1 MKKADTLDQCQLYKF
16 NQEFYLINRETPVFF
31 KNNFHLTEID
41 SDYVSWL
48 NFHGLKDRE
57 SIEIFCKNLGVE
69 KLNIEN
75 IYSPSRRPKVE
86 EFSNYMFFSIKSA
99 LPSDQAENLLF
110 QENISFV
117 LSKNYLI
124 SFQDQSSDHFTDVRD
139 RIEKARGKV
148 RSKKADFLMFRLL
161 EAIIDNYF
169 EVIENISDKIAEL
182 DSIVLKKSQRNILK
196 EIEIEKRKLIE
207 LRKIT
212 QPMRDIT
219 YQLEM
224 NDANFIEKS
233 NKMYFKNLKDA
244 CLTVLDEIDANKQI
258 LDGMA
263 NLYYASQGQR
273 MNEIMKVLTI
283 VSSIFIPLTFI
294 VGVYG
299 MNFKYMPELDYKY
312 GYYSVVGVLI
322 FIALFL
328 MSYFI
333 RRGWLKKD
341 F

>member
-1 MKKADTLDQCQLYKF
+1 MISADTLDQCQLYKY
-16 NQEFYLINRETPVFF
+16 NQEFYLINRETPVYF
-31 KNNFHLTEID
+31 KNQFHLTEID
-41 SDYVSWL
+41 DDYVSWL

-57 SIEIFCKNLGVE
+57 SIEILCKNLGIE

-75 IYSPSRRPKVE
+75 IYFPSRRPKVE
-86 EFSNYMFFSIKSA
+86 EFANYMFFSIKSA

-110 QENISFV
+110 QENISFI

-148 RSKKADFLMFRLL
+148 RTKKADFLMFRLL

-196 EIEIEKRKLIE
+196 EIETEKRKLIE

-224 NDANFIEKS
+224 NDNNFIEKG
-233 NKMYFKNLKDA
+233 NKMYYKNIK
-244 CLTVLDEIDANKQI
+244 I
-258 LDGMA
+258 
-263 NLYYASQGQR
+263 
-273 MNEIMKVLTI
+273 
-283 VSSIFIPLTFI
+283 
-294 VGVYG
+294 
-299 MNFKYMPELDYKY
+299 
-312 GYYSVVGVLI
+312 
-322 FIALFL
+322 
-328 MSYFI
+328 
-333 RRGWLKKD
+333 
-341 F
+341 

>member
-1 MKKADTLDQCQLYKF
+1 MISADTLDQCQLYKY
-16 NQEFYLINRETPVFF
+16 NQEFYLINRETPVYF
-31 KNNFHLTEID
+31 KNQFHLTEID
-41 SDYVSWL
+41 ADYVSWL

-57 SIEIFCKNLGVE
+57 SIEILCKNLGIE

-75 IYSPSRRPKVE
+75 IYFPSRRPKVE
-86 EFSNYMFFSIKSA
+86 EFANYMFFSIKSA
-99 LPSDQAENLLF
+99 LPSDHAENLLF
-110 QENISFV
+110 QENISFI

-148 RSKKADFLMFRLL
+148 RTKKADFLMFRLL

-196 EIEIEKRKLIE
+196 EIETEKRKLIE

-224 NDANFIEKS
+224 NDNNFIEKG
-233 NKMYFKNLKDA
+233 NKMYYKNLKDA

-299 MNFKYMPELDYKY
+299 MNFKYMPELEYTY
-312 GYYSVVGVLI
+312 GYYTVVGALL
-322 FIALFL
+322 FIGFFL
-328 MSYFI
+328 LAYFI

>member
-41 SDYVSWL
+41 PDYVSWL

>member
-1 MKKADTLDQCQLYKF
+1 MLKADSLNQCQLYKY
-16 NQEFYLINRETPVFF
+16 NNEFFLISRETPVFF
-31 KNNFHLTEID
+31 KEQFHISEID

-48 NFHGLKDRE
+48 NYHGLKDRD
-57 SIEIFCKNLGVE
+57 SIEILCKNLGIE

-75 IYSPSRRPKVE
+75 IYFPSRRPKVE
-86 EFSNYMFFSIKSA
+86 EYTNYMFFSIKSA
-99 LPSDQAENLLF
+99 LPSEKMDSLLI
-110 QENISFV
+110 QENISFI

-148 RSKKADFLMFRLL
+148 RTKKVDFLLFRLL

-169 EVIENISDKIAEL
+169 EVIENISDKISEL
-182 DSIVLKKSQRNILK
+182 DSIVLKKSRRNILK

-219 YQLEM
+219 YQLEL
-224 NDANFIEKS
+224 NDSVFIDKS
-233 NKMYFKNLKDA
+233 NKLYFKNLKDA

-273 MNEIMKVLTI
+273 MNEIMKVLTV

-299 MNFKYMPELDYKY
+299 MNFKYMPELEYTY
-312 GYYSVVGVLI
+312 GYYTVVGIMFLI
-322 FIALFL
+322 GVFL
-328 MSYFI
+328 LAYFLS
-333 RRGWLKKD
+333 RGWLKKD

>member
-1 MKKADTLDQCQLYKF
+1 MQ
-16 NQEFYLINRETPVFF
+16 NPVI
-31 KNNFHLTEID
+31 T
-41 SDYVSWL
+41 
-48 NFHGLKDRE
+48 
-57 SIEIFCKNLGVE
+57 IEIWSDIVCPFCYVGKKKIQQVIE

-75 IYSPSRRPKVE
+75 IYFPSRRPKVE
-86 EFSNYMFFSIKSA
+86 EYSNYMFFSIKSA
-99 LPSDQAENLLF
+99 LPSNQIDNLLI
-110 QENISFV
+110 QENISFI

-148 RSKKADFLMFRLL
+148 RSKKADFLLFRLL

-169 EVIENISDKIAEL
+169 EVLENISDKIAEI
-182 DSIVLKKSQRNILK
+182 DSLLLNQSRGNILK

-224 NDANFIEKS
+224 NDTNFIESK
-233 NKMYFKNLKDA
+233 NKLYFKNLKDA

-263 NLYYASQGQR
+263 NLFYASQGQR
-273 MNEIMKVLTI
+273 MNEIMKVLTV

-299 MNFKYMPELDYKY
+299 MNFKYMPELEYTY
-312 GYYSVVGVLI
+312 GYYTVIGVMV
-322 FIALFL
+322 FIGVFL
-328 MSYFI
+328 LAYFI
-333 RRGWLKKD
+333 RRGWLNKD

>member
-1 MKKADTLDQCQLYKF
+1 MREANSLDQCQLYKY
-16 NQEFYLINRETPVFF
+16 NQEFYLINRETPLFF
-31 KNNFHLTEID
+31 KNQFHVSEID

-48 NFHGLKDRE
+48 NFHGLKDKE
-57 SIEIFCKNLGVE
+57 SIEVLCKNLGIE

-86 EFSNYMFFSIKSA
+86 EFTNYMFFSIKSA
-99 LPSDQAENLLF
+99 LPSDHAENLLL
-110 QENISFV
+110 QENISFI

-148 RSKKADFLMFRLL
+148 RSKKTDFLLFRLL

-182 DSIVLKKSQRNILK
+182 DSIVLKKNRRNILK

-219 YQLEM
+219 YQLEF
-224 NDANFIEKS
+224 NDSSFIERS
-233 NKMYFKNLKDA
+233 NKIYFKNLKDA
-244 CLTVLDEIDANKQI
+244 CITVLDEIDANKQI

-263 NLYYASQGQR
+263 NLYYAAQGQR
-273 MNEIMKVLTI
+273 MNEIMKVLTV

-299 MNFKYMPELDYKY
+299 MNFKYMPELEYTY
-312 GYYSVVGVLI
+312 GYYTVVGVMFLI
-322 FIALFL
+322 GILLLA
-328 MSYFI
+328 YFI
-333 RRGWLKKD
+333 SRGWLKKD

>member
-1 MKKADTLDQCQLYKF
+1 MIKADTLDQCQLYKY
-16 NQEFYLINRETPVFF
+16 NNEFYLISREKPIFF
-31 KNNFHLTEID
+31 KEQFHISEID

-48 NFHGLKDRE
+48 NYHGLKDRD
-57 SIEIFCKNLGVE
+57 SIESLCKNLGIE

-75 IYSPSRRPKVE
+75 IYFPSRRPKVE
-86 EFSNYMFFSIKSA
+86 EYINYMFFSIKSA
-99 LPSDQAENLLF
+99 LPTDLTNSLLF
-110 QENISFV
+110 QENISFI
-117 LSKNYLI
+117 LNKNYLI

-139 RIEKARGKV
+139 RIENSRGKV
-148 RSKKADFLMFRLL
+148 RTKKADFLLFRLL
-161 EAIIDNYF
+161 ESIIDNYF

-182 DSIVLKKSQRNILK
+182 DSIVLKKNNRNILK

-219 YQLEM
+219 YQLEF
-224 NDANFIEKS
+224 NESNFIEKS
-233 NKMYFKNLKDA
+233 NKLYFKNLKDA
-244 CLTVLDEIDANKQI
+244 CHTVLDEIDANKQI

-273 MNEIMKVLTI
+273 MNEIMKVLTV

-299 MNFKYMPELDYKY
+299 MNFKHMPELEYTY
-312 GYYSVVGVLI
+312 GYYTVVGVMF
-322 FIALFL
+322 FIGVFL
-328 MSYFI
+328 LAYFI
-333 RRGWLKKD
+333 RRGWLNKD